1 MTRLV
6 ACGLIL
12 LIGVI
17 GILGVRMTS
26 KPKDGAKDPRCVDCP
41 EYVKAEAI
49 VKLKVLWDKITSD
62 EYTGV
67 LPADKEVTKPEHWW
81 QRDLTKDLHDFL
93 HTNRTNNLP
102 TKKWFTTV
110 PDFMKKT
117 KEQKAQAAN
126 GTMPYVFDRFS
137 DENPAEHTK
146 IIHTYGAVAQVR
158 LEPVNNSLGLT
169 GFFKTGG
176 DYGVI
181 RLSMPGA
188 IEGICKPPYDLT
200 RCLKTSLALKMLRT
214 GDFSSNIFA
223 QTNLGDGVG
232 ADFNFFKWNQGSW
245 LPVPGGPL
253 APIIVDLFNTA
264 ATPSNAVGNTEFAS
278 EGSTKNQDK
287 KDITA
292 PKLVYFIPNAN
303 ISNNITSDWHD
314 PRDDFKK
321 IKAGTLLYTI
331 VAPVD
336 DGKKCTADNA
346 GGYGKPT
353 DTPWRRTAAVMT
365 GHDSP
370 GLPQGTLGFTPQGTP
385 PGETRGNARRHPPS
399 PPPPPRGTLWG
410 TPPRGS
416 PRGSPGGSPGGPLGD
431 PVWIDA
437 CFRRLPPP
445 PLPRGTLGSTTGVQ
459 GSRAKPMMREVM
471 ESQQIP
477 PGRGPRQ
484 S

>member
-17 GILGVRMTS
+17 GILGHRMTNH
-26 KPKDGAKDPRCVDCP
+26 KAKDGAKLLPCVDCRD
-41 EYVKAEAI
+41 YVEATAED
-49 VKLKVLWDKITSD
+49 KLKVLWTKIKSD

-67 LPADKEVTKPEHWW
+67 LPSDKEVTKAEHWW
-81 QRDLTKDLHDFL
+81 ERDFAKGMHDFL
-93 HTNRTNNLP
+93 HTNHTNNLP

-137 DENPAEHTK
+137 DENPEEHTK
-146 IIHTYGAVAQVR
+146 IIHTYGAVAKVR
-158 LEPVNNSLGLT
+158 LVPLDNNLGLT
-169 GFFKTGG
+169 GFFKEGG
-176 DYGVI
+176 ESGVI

-200 RCLKTSLALKMLRT
+200 RCLKTSLALKMLRN

-253 APIIVDLFNTA
+253 APIIVDLFNKA

-278 EGSTKNQDK
+278 EGSKKNQTK
-287 KDITA
+287 GDITA
-292 PKLVYFIPNAN
+292 PKLVYFIPNAD
-303 ISNNITSDWHD
+303 ISKTITSDWHD

-331 VAPVD
+331 VVPVD

-346 GGYGKPT
+346 GGFVAPIDLNETNCERDAVAEVFTASEFVTSAYG
-353 DTPWRRTAAVMT
+353 
-365 GHDSP
+365 DSR
-370 GLPQGTLGFTPQGTP
+370 LFFQH
-385 PGETRGNARRHPPS
+385 ERVD
-399 PPPPPRGTLWG
+399 
-410 TPPRGS
+410 
-416 PRGSPGGSPGGPLGD
+416 PGGKWKRKSCVTKTSDGGVMRADDLPAKSEYRMPDDFSRTCTQECHAGTTEDLGN
-431 PVWIDA
+431 PKPCPFYKLETEGNEKA
-437 CFRRLPPP
+437 ERE
-445 PLPRGTLGSTTGVQ
+445 
-459 GSRAKPMMREVM
+459 AKDET
-471 ESQQIP
+471 EKEA
-477 PGRGPRQ
+477 
-484 S
+484 

>member
-26 KPKDGAKDPRCVDCP
+26 KPRDGAKDPPCVDCP

-49 VKLKVLWDKITSD
+49 VKLKVLWNKITSD

-67 LPADKEVTKPEHWW
+67 LPADKEVTKAEHWW
-81 QRDLTKDLHDFL
+81 QRDLTQDLHDFL
-93 HTNRTNNLP
+93 HINRTNNLP

-146 IIHTYGAVAQVR
+146 IIHTYGAVAKVR

-169 GFFKTGG
+169 GFFETGG

-303 ISNNITSDWHD
+303 ISKNITSDWHD

-346 GGYGKPT
+346 GGFVAPIDLTEENCKYEAVAKVFTTSKFVTSAYG
-353 DTPWRRTAAVMT
+353 
-365 GHDSP
+365 DSR
-370 GLPQGTLGFTPQGTP
+370 LFFQH
-385 PGETRGNARRHPPS
+385 ERVD
-399 PPPPPRGTLWG
+399 
-410 TPPRGS
+410 
-416 PRGSPGGSPGGPLGD
+416 PGGKWKRKSCVNKKQTADGD
-431 PVWIDA
+431 VMRADD
-437 CFRRLPPP
+437 LPAKSEY
-445 PLPRGTLGSTTGVQ
+445 RMSDDSSRTCTQECHAGTKEDPNSKPCPFDKLETEGNIKAE
-459 GSRAKPMMREVM
+459 REAKEEM
-471 ESQQIP
+471 EKEA
-477 PGRGPRQ
+477 
-484 S
+484 